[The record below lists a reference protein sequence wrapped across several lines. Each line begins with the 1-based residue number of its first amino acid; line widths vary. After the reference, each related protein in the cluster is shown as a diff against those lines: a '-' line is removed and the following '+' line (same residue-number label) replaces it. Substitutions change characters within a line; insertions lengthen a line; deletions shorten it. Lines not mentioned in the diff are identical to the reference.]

1 MQSCSRVLVSH
12 ASRNRRVIFAGC
24 ARLMEVPGPPR
35 SFLPQRAPWNRCLSS
50 DVIPPPT
57 FEGEEK
63 KYPAKIQK
71 LVDEITELTLVE
83 VADLNELLKKTLKLP
98 DVPAMAFS
106 AMPAGKV
113 SAAAEEEDADEA
125 PVKMEKT
132 MFTVRLM
139 KFDDAKKVAVIK
151 EIKSTVE
158 GMNLVQAKKFVE
170 SVPQV
175 VRSDISKEEAEKLKE
190 ALTAAGGTVEIE

>member
-1 MQSCSRVLVSH
+1 MQCCSRVIGFQTTRNLRMISAVS
-12 ASRNRRVIFAGC
+12 ARVMDMPVTLRSLQPRRVPWC
-24 ARLMEVPGPPR
+24 R
-35 SFLPQRAPWNRCLSS
+35 SLSS

-63 KYPAKIQK
+63 QYPAKIQK

-98 DVPAMAFS
+98 DVPAMSFS

-113 SAAAEEEDADEA
+113 SAAEEEDADDV
-125 PVKMEKT
+125 PVEQQKSL
-132 MFTVRLM
+132 FTVRLI
-139 KFDDAKKVAVIK
+139 KFDDTKKVAVIK
-151 EIKSTVE
+151 EIKNLVE

-190 ALTAAGGTVEIE
+190 TLTAAGGTVDID

>member
-1 MQSCSRVLVSH
+1 MT
-12 ASRNRRVIFAGC
+12 RNLRMISAGSV
-24 ARLMEVPGPPR
+24 RMMDMPVTLR
-35 SFLPQRAPWNRCLSS
+35 SFQRQRAPVSRFLSS

-63 KYPAKIQK
+63 QYSLKIQK

-98 DVPAMAFS
+98 DVPAMSFS
-106 AMPAGKV
+106 AMPVGKS
-113 SAAAEEEDADEA
+113 SAAPEEDADDVPAKQEQSS
-125 PVKMEKT
+125 
-132 MFTVRLM
+132 FTVRLV

-151 EIKSTVE
+151 EIKSMVE

-175 VRSDISKEEAEKLKE
+175 VRSDISKEEADKLKE
-190 ALTAAGGTVEIE
+190 TLTAAGGTVEVE

>member
-1 MQSCSRVLVSH
+1 MQCCSRIIGCQTTRSL
-12 ASRNRRVIFAGC
+12 RVMFAGS
-24 ARLMEVPGPPR
+24 ARIADVPASLR
-35 SFLPQRAPWNRCLSS
+35 SLQRQRAPQFSRFLTS

-63 KYPAKIQK
+63 QYPAKIQK

-98 DVPAMAFS
+98 DVPAMSFS
-106 AMPAGKV
+106 AMPAGKS
-113 SAAAEEEDADEA
+113 SAAPDDEEDAPA
-125 PVKMEKT
+125 KQEKSS
-132 MFTVRLM
+132 FTVRLV

-151 EIKSTVE
+151 EIKSLVE

-175 VRSDISKEEAEKLKE
+175 VRSDISKEDAEKLKE
-190 ALTAAGGTVEIE
+190 TLTAAGGTVEIE

>member
-1 MQSCSRVLVSH
+1 MQCCSRVISSCAPRNLRMIVAGS
-12 ASRNRRVIFAGC
+12 ASMVG
-24 ARLMEVPGPPR
+24 MVR
-35 SFLPQRAPWNRCLSS
+35 SFRLQRAPCSRSLTS

-98 DVPAMAFS
+98 DVPAMSFS
-106 AMPAGKV
+106 AMPAGK
-113 SAAAEEEDADEA
+113 AAEDEDADDA
-125 PVKMEKT
+125 PAQQVKST
-132 MFTVRLM
+132 FIVRLV
-139 KFDDAKKVAVIK
+139 KFDDTKKVAVIK
-151 EIKSTVE
+151 EIKSLIE

-175 VRSDISKEEAEKLKE
+175 VRSDVSKEDAEKLKE

>member
-1 MQSCSRVLVSH
+1 MT
-12 ASRNRRVIFAGC
+12 RNLRVIFTGS
-24 ARLMEVPGPPR
+24 ARVMDMPVSLR
-35 SFLPQRAPWNRCLSS
+35 SFQPRRGPWCRSLSS
-50 DVIPPPT
+50 DVIPPAT

-98 DVPAMAFS
+98 DVPAMSFS
-106 AMPAGKV
+106 AMPASKL
-113 SAAAEEEDADEA
+113 AAPEEDAEDVPA
-125 PVKMEKT
+125 KQEKSL
-132 MFTVRLM
+132 FTVRLV

-151 EIKSTVE
+151 EIKTMVE

-190 ALTAAGGTVEIE
+190 TLTAAGGTVEIE

>member
-1 MQSCSRVLVSH
+1 MQCWSRVIGCYTT
-12 ASRNRRVIFAGC
+12 RNLRMIYAGS
-24 ARLMEVPGPPR
+24 AREMDMPR
-35 SFLPQRAPWNRCLSS
+35 SFRPQCAPWSRTLSS

-98 DVPAMAFS
+98 DVPVMSFS
-106 AMPAGKV
+106 AMPAGKE
-113 SAAAEEEDADEA
+113 SAAEEEEEDAPA
-125 PVKMEKT
+125 QQVKS
-132 MFTVRLM
+132 MFTVRLV
-139 KFDDAKKVAVIK
+139 KFDDAKKVALIK
-151 EIKSTVE
+151 EIKNVVE

-175 VRSDISKEEAEKLKE
+175 VRSDVSKEDAEKLKE
-190 ALTAAGGTVEIE
+190 ALTAAGGTVEVE

>member
-1 MQSCSRVLVSH
+1 MT
-12 ASRNRRVIFAGC
+12 RNLRVIFTGS
-24 ARLMEVPGPPR
+24 ARVMDMPVSLR
-35 SFLPQRAPWNRCLSS
+35 SFQPRRGPWCRSLSS
-50 DVIPPPT
+50 DVIPPAT

-98 DVPAMAFS
+98 DVPAMSFS
-106 AMPAGKV
+106 AMTAGKA
-113 SAAAEEEDADEA
+113 SAAEEEDADDV
-125 PVKMEKT
+125 PVQQQKSL
-132 MFTVRLM
+132 FTVRLV
-139 KFDDAKKVAVIK
+139 KFDEAKKVAVIK
-151 EIKSTVE
+151 EIKSMVE

-175 VRSDISKEEAEKLKE
+175 VRSDISKEDAEKLKE
-190 ALTAAGGTVEIE
+190 TLTAAGGTADIE

>member
-1 MQSCSRVLVSH
+1 MQCCSRVVGYQTCRSLR
-12 ASRNRRVIFAGC
+12 AKFAGY
-24 ARLMEVPGPPR
+24 RRMMNVPVSLR
-35 SFLPQRAPWNRCLSS
+35 SLQPQRAPCFRTLSS
-50 DVIPPPT
+50 GVIPPPT
-57 FEGEEK
+57 FEGDEK
-63 KYPAKIQK
+63 EYPPKIQK

-98 DVPAMAFS
+98 DVPAMSFS
-106 AMPAGKV
+106 AMPFGK
-113 SAAAEEEDADEA
+113 STASEEHEEKDE
-125 PVKMEKT
+125 PVKQEKSL
-132 MFTVRLM
+132 FTVRLL

-190 ALTAAGGTVEIE
+190 ALTAAGGTVEVE

>member
-1 MQSCSRVLVSH
+1 MQSWSRVIGSYTT
-12 ASRNRRVIFAGC
+12 RNLRMIFAGS
-24 ARLMEVPGPPR
+24 ARLMDMPTLPR
-35 SFLPQRAPWNRCLSS
+35 SFRPQCGSWSRTVSS
-50 DVIPPPT
+50 DVISPPT
-57 FEGEEK
+57 FEGDEK

-98 DVPAMAFS
+98 DVPAMSFS
-106 AMPAGKV
+106 AMPTGKA
-113 SAAAEEEDADEA
+113 SAAEEEEEDAPA
-125 PVKMEKT
+125 QQVKS
-132 MFTVRLM
+132 MFTVRLV

-151 EIKSTVE
+151 EIKNVVE

-175 VRSDISKEEAEKLKE
+175 VRSDVSKEDAEKLKE

>member
-1 MQSCSRVLVSH
+1 MT
-12 ASRNRRVIFAGC
+12 RNLRTTFAGC
-24 ARLMEVPGPPR
+24 AKMMDTPVILR
-35 SFLPQRAPWNRCLSS
+35 SLQRQRAVPPQFSRFLTS

-98 DVPAMAFS
+98 DVPAMSFA
-106 AMPAGKV
+106 AMPAGK
-113 SAAAEEEDADEA
+113 SAAAPEDEA
-125 PVKMEKT
+125 EDEPAKQEKST
-132 MFTVRLM
+132 FTVRLV

-151 EIKSTVE
+151 EIKSMVE

-170 SVPQV
+170 SAPQV
-175 VRSDISKEEAEKLKE
+175 VRSDISKEDAEKIKE
-190 ALTAAGGTVEIE
+190 TLTAAGGTVEIE

>member
-1 MQSCSRVLVSH
+1 MQCCSRVFGCR
-12 ASRNRRVIFAGC
+12 ATRNIRTIFTGSAKV
-24 ARLMEVPGPPR
+24 MDVPR
-35 SFLPQRAPWNRCLSS
+35 SFRLQRAPWSRSLS

-98 DVPAMAFS
+98 DVPAMSFS
-106 AMPAGKV
+106 AMPAGKA
-113 SAAAEEEDADEA
+113 STAEEEDADDA
-125 PVKMEKT
+125 PQQPVKST
-132 MFTVRLM
+132 FTVRLL
-139 KFDDAKKVAVIK
+139 KFDDTKKVAVIK
-151 EIKSTVE
+151 EIKSMIE

-175 VRSDISKEEAEKLKE
+175 VRSDVSKEDAEKLKE
-190 ALTAAGGTVEIE
+190 VLTAAGGTVEIE

>member
-1 MQSCSRVLVSH
+1 MQCCSRVIGCR
-12 ASRNRRVIFAGC
+12 ATRNMRTIFTGSAKV
-24 ARLMEVPGPPR
+24 MDVPR
-35 SFLPQRAPWNRCLSS
+35 SFRLQRAPWSRSLSS

-98 DVPAMAFS
+98 DVPAMSFS
-106 AMPAGKV
+106 AMPAGKA
-113 SAAAEEEDADEA
+113 STAEEEDAYDTPEQ
-125 PVKMEKT
+125 PVKST
-132 MFTVRLM
+132 FTVRLL
-139 KFDDAKKVAVIK
+139 KFDDTKKVAVIK
-151 EIKSTVE
+151 EIKSMIE

-170 SVPQV
+170 SAPQV
-175 VRSDISKEEAEKLKE
+175 VRSDVSKEDAEKLKE